1 MRRIRKEHA
10 HGEKHAVIVTNHWL
24 KLRTLNQFPHNILED
39 QLLVFCLRIAL
50 PVICTGLN
58 GLNDF
63 QTKLVFCCS
72 CFSTDMP
79 SSILVKILLLKLFQ
93 NGRNVLHICDKS
105 LSEGATVVVE
115 RGIQTLR
122 DASAERN
129 DRKIEHLRSVGS
141 IKIHTQCR
149 KTYTRKSSISAFKRE
164 RDAEAST
171 STNLSPPRSR
181 KRSNESAFD
190 FKRCCIFCGEEASE
204 EKEIKKHK
212 KFRQKISHVSTLSFK
227 DGVIAAANK
236 RGDDL
241 GKTVTRRIIFEHD
254 LVAAEAK
261 YHAVCYTLF
270 MKRSTEGKVG
280 RPEDTTIILAMED
293 IFSYIENH
301 DDCQFTLTEL
311 KGVCKDFI
319 PDDKTIKSKLLQR
332 YGKRIIITTKSKSST
347 IISFT
352 DAQFDSL
359 SKA

>member
-1 MRRIRKEHA
+1 
-10 HGEKHAVIVTNHWL
+10 
-24 KLRTLNQFPHNILED
+24 
-39 QLLVFCLRIAL
+39 
-50 PVICTGLN
+50 
-58 GLNDF
+58 
-63 QTKLVFCCS
+63 
-72 CFSTDMP
+72 MP